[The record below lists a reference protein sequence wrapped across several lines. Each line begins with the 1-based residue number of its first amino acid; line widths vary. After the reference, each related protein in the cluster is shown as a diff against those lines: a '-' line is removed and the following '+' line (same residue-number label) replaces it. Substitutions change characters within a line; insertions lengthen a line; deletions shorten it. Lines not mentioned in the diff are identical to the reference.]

1 MNCFLE
7 DEVPKEM
14 EKEKISVIMSVY
26 NEKERELK
34 AAINSILGQTYQ
46 NLEFIIILDNP
57 LNKELQIVIEDYA
70 ERDSRIR
77 FFINTQNMGLV
88 RSLNKAL
95 KYVTGS
101 FIARMDADDISLK
114 SRLEDQLNY
123 LIKNNADFVFA
134 GIEYI
139 DEDDKKL
146 FAEKAKG
153 NTPDSCK
160 RTLKYVNCSFHPT
173 WLFKKDILEKLH
185 QYNSVE
191 YAEDYDFICRAV
203 HEGYCVCG
211 QNKVLLQYRIRNT
224 GISMQNKTKQDVMA
238 ACIRKEAGKNHY
250 STEKVLQEYE
260 RRIRDEKYMH
270 FIEERYEDGV
280 KYKALLHEKKYLR
293 GCISVLL
300 SFMKHPSLLSEIYRK
315 AQISIINH

>member
-1 MNCFLE
+1 
-7 DEVPKEM
+7 M

-160 RTLKYVNCSFHPT
+160 RTLKY
-173 WLFKKDILEKLH
+173 
-185 QYNSVE
+185 
-191 YAEDYDFICRAV
+191 
-203 HEGYCVCG
+203 
-211 QNKVLLQYRIRNT
+211 
-224 GISMQNKTKQDVMA
+224 
-238 ACIRKEAGKNHY
+238 
-250 STEKVLQEYE
+250 
-260 RRIRDEKYMH
+260 
-270 FIEERYEDGV
+270 
-280 KYKALLHEKKYLR
+280 
-293 GCISVLL
+293 
-300 SFMKHPSLLSEIYRK
+300 
-315 AQISIINH
+315 

>member
-1 MNCFLE
+1 
-7 DEVPKEM
+7 M

-34 AAINSILGQTYQ
+34 AAIDSILGQTYQ

-57 LNKELQIVIEDYA
+57 LNKELQIVIEDYVQK
-70 ERDSRIR
+70 DSRIR
-77 FFINTQNMGLV
+77 FFINEQNMGLV

-95 KYVTGS
+95 KYATGG

-114 SRLEDQLNY
+114 TRLADQLKY
-123 LIKNNADFVFA
+123 LKKNNADFVFA

-185 QYNSVE
+185 QYNPVE

-224 GISMQNKTKQDVMA
+224 GIWRPVYAKKQARTIILQREYSRNM
-238 ACIRKEAGKNHY
+238 KE
-250 STEKVLQEYE
+250 E
-260 RRIRDEKYMH
+260 
-270 FIEERYEDGV
+270 
-280 KYKALLHEKKYLR
+280 
-293 GCISVLL
+293 
-300 SFMKHPSLLSEIYRK
+300 SEMRNICTL
-315 AQISIINH
+315 